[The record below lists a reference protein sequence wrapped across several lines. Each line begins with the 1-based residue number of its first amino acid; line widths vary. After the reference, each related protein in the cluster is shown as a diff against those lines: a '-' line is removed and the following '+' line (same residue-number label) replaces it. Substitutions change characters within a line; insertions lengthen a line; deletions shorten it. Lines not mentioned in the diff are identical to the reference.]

1 MINTFII
8 TLATTTKLLYR
19 IHHLKMTPKLLTS
32 NRHHSRLHW
41 IRNRG
46 VMSLL
51 LLLLGC
57 NGSTKAWEAPIEPI
71 VGIANIDDDNQDG
84 RADWD
89 SDVSESENDFTTFE
103 LPQEMKDAVG
113 KNNSVRSRQNDN
125 GFRIYID
132 GVLKSIRRRPLCFR
146 LCCPS

>member
-1 MINTFII
+1 
-8 TLATTTKLLYR
+8 
-19 IHHLKMTPKLLTS
+19 
-32 NRHHSRLHW
+32 
-41 IRNRG
+41 
-46 VMSLL
+46 MSLL

-84 RADWD
+84 TTDWD

-113 KNNSVRSRQNDN
+113 KTTVSEFVRMTTAFGSTLMA
-125 GFRIYID
+125 F
-132 GVLKSIRRRPLCFR
+132 
-146 LCCPS
+146 